1 MMCYSWV
8 SFNIKPL
15 SLIRHQTIAN
25 SFRNLN
31 INTTNLQPHVKNLW
45 IIPFSF
51 TPEAWLK
58 SYFKNKCEGFSRVS
72 KHLKTIKAL
81 VCNLV
86 LSSVFLYLPW
96 KPQWNSCTHFWNST
110 SKLQFS
116 LLFSNSLTYFLI
128 KYGFQ
133 ELFSF
138 YFRYGGSKKETSS

>member
-1 MMCYSWV
+1 MMCYSGV

-15 SLIRHQTIAN
+15 SLIKHQTIAN

-72 KHLKTIKAL
+72 AGFQQGFSRVSKHLKTIKAL

-96 KPQWNSCTHFWNST
+96 KPQWNSCTHFEIVHQNYNSD
-110 SKLQFS
+110 F
-116 LLFSNSLTYFLI
+116 FFLI
-128 KYGFQ
+128 VLHTF
-133 ELFSF
+133 
-138 YFRYGGSKKETSS
+138 